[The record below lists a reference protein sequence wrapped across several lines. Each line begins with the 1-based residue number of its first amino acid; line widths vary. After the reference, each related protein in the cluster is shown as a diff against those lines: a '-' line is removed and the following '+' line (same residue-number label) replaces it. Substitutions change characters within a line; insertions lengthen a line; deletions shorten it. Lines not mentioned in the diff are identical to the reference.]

1 MIPFDLGSCDAVGVG
16 GSVPVSRAHARLC
29 ALMSEVET
37 RRHAQA
43 ADAATA
49 TGTPSR
55 THAYGTLLAICAH
68 AAHHAV
74 ASGAFPLRLEAGG
87 YLPVLPG
94 PQAGVG

>member
-1 MIPFDLGSCDAVGVG
+1 LGVG

-29 ALMSEVET
+29 ALMSEVKT
-37 RRHAQA
+37 RRHAEA

-49 TGTPSR
+49 TDTPSR
-55 THAYGTLLAICAH
+55 THAYGTLLAILRRVPH
-68 AAHHAV
+68 AAHHAM

-87 YLPVLPG
+87 YLAVLPR